1 MDMDKYIGK
10 LLDDRYEILDI
21 IGIGGM
27 AVVYKAMCHR
37 LNRLVAIKIL
47 KDEYLQD
54 PELRQ
59 RFQAESQA
67 VAKLSHA
74 NIVNVY
80 DVSTQG
86 NLDYIVMELIDGI
99 TLKKHLQQLGV
110 LSWREA
116 IHFTSQIAKALEHAH
131 SRGIIHRD
139 IKPHNIMLLRDGS
152 VKVADFGIARMV
164 AAQNTLTRE
173 ALGSVHYI
181 SPEQA
186 KGGRVDNRADL
197 YSLGV
202 VMYEM
207 LTGELPFQGES
218 PVAVAI
224 QHINATPRQPREIN
238 PNIPI
243 GLEQI
248 TMKAMCANLPTRYSS
263 ATQMLADLEAFRA
276 EPDILFPYG
285 QIITETEELLPE
297 PEPEDDEPEVYLPQP
312 VRKKR
317 MQSRRGPL
325 IAVLIS
331 VLVVVLGAGL
341 FLYQFLL
348 RDLFRADKLLTV
360 PSLVGQ
366 VYEEIDPTDYADF
379 RLEVATVEPSAYNQP
394 GVILQQ
400 EPVAGETTR
409 TSQNIIYLTISG
421 EIPTAPMPNL
431 VNQSSVSAKDTL
443 LDLDLNLTIRTE
455 TEHSEFV
462 EGQVIRTMPES
473 GVSLRDG
480 DTVTLYVSL
489 GQAATMAKVPYLV
502 GEQLAD
508 AETLLTEAG
517 LQHGPVRMVESDRP
531 EGEVLDQ
538 SIDGGQTVRSDTAID
553 LTVSKGQSEV
563 LKPGDE
569 DSKPTEPTDPT
580 DPEKDEEPDETQK
593 PEEPDAPAEERPV
606 EPEPQPPVSE
616 PKLSSLDVEIR
627 LPEGEGTILV
637 TVKVDGS
644 TYLENVADRERGKV
658 NLTIEG
664 AGIKQMD
671 IYFDGVLQ
679 ETRELDF
686 GA

>member
-21 IGIGGM
+21 IGVGGM

-80 DVSTQG
+80 DVSTHG
-86 NLDYIVMELIDGI
+86 NVDYIVMELIDGI

-131 SRGIIHRD
+131 SRGVIHRD

-186 KGGRVDNRADL
+186 KGARVDNRADL

-224 QHINATPRQPREIN
+224 QHINATPRMPREIN
-238 PNIPI
+238 PNIPV

-248 TMKAMCANLPTRYSS
+248 TMKAMCADLTRRYSS

-276 EPDILFPYG
+276 EPDIIFPYG
-285 QIITETEELLPE
+285 QFADEAEELLPE
-297 PEPEDDEPEVYLPQP
+297 PELPDPEPEVYLPP
-312 VRKKR
+312 IPRKRSKA
-317 MQSRRGPL
+317 PAV
-325 IAVLIS
+325 AVLLC
-331 VLVVVLGAGL
+331 VLAVTAGAIWILYHFL
-341 FLYQFLL
+341 FSDLL
-348 RDLFRADKLLTV
+348 RSEKLLTV
-360 PSLVGQ
+360 PSLVGR
-366 VYEEIDPTDYADF
+366 VYESIDATEYTQF
-379 RLEVATVEPSAYNQP
+379 RLEVASVEPSAYNEP

-400 EPVAGETTR
+400 EPVAGEQVR
-409 TSQNIIYLTISG
+409 EGQNVIYLTVSC
-421 EIPTAPMPNL
+421 EVSTEPMPDV
-431 VNQSSVSAKDTL
+431 VNQSTKAAKQAL

-455 TEHSEFV
+455 TEYSEFV
-462 EGQVIRTMPES
+462 EGQVIRSLPEAGS
-473 GVSLRDG
+473 SLRDG

-489 GQAATMAKVPYLV
+489 GQQATMTEVPYLV
-502 GEQLAD
+502 GEQLEQAQVM
-508 AETLLTEAG
+508 LTEAG
-517 LQHGPVRMVESDRP
+517 LETGLVRKVNSEAA
-531 EGEVLDQ
+531 EGEVLFQ
-538 SIDGGQTVRSDTAID
+538 SIGGGQTVRSGSSIE
-553 LTVSKGQSEV
+553 LTVSNGQ
-563 LKPGDE
+563 
-569 DSKPTEPTDPT
+569 PTAVETGGEET
-580 DPEKDEEPDETQK
+580 DPEKDPQEDPNDADP
-593 PEEPDAPAEERPV
+593 PEGSTDDSEDPPV
-606 EPEPQPPVSE
+606 VTEPQPPAQE
-616 PKLSSLDVEIR
+616 PQMTSLDVEVR
-627 LPEGEGTILV
+627 LPEGDGTILV
-637 TVKVDGS
+637 TIKVDGT
-644 TYLENVADRERGKV
+644 TYLEYVADKERGKV
-658 NLTIEG
+658 SFNIEG
-664 AGIKQMD
+664 VGVKQMD
-671 IYFDGVLQ
+671 VYFDGVLQ
-679 ETRELDF
+679 ETRKLDF